1 MPNNGVNMK
10 VKANKEYSELKDT
23 ENFISLGST
32 STHLRLM
39 AGEEVK
45 IHKSHLP
52 LNKKIK
58 DCLVESKL
66 KGVK

>member
-1 MPNNGVNMK
+1 MK
-10 VKANKEYSELKDT
+10 VKANNKYSELKDT
-23 ENFISLGST
+23 ENFIALGST
-32 STHLRLM
+32 STHLKLIE
-39 AGEEVK
+39 GEEVE